1 MLPVSILVS
10 RTASVETSEQ
20 IAREQQ
26 PLVLWGWTTGLDSY
40 AGSTG
45 RFRSQQRQ
53 QAVCKAKLKC
63 AQDSRLDRD
72 SGVVGGK
79 AF

>member
-1 MLPVSILVS
+1 MLPVAILDS

-20 IAREQQ
+20 ISREQQ
-26 PLVLWGWTTGLDSY
+26 PLVLWGWTTGLDSC

-53 QAVCKAKLKC
+53 QAVCKAKLKY
-63 AQDSRLDRD
+63 ARVSGLDRD